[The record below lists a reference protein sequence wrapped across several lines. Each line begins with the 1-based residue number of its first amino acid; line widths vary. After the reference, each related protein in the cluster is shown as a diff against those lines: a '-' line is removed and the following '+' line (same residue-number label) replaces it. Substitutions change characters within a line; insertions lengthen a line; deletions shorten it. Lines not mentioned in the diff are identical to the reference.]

1 MKGFM
6 EILLNMSLMASIVIF
21 VVIIVRQLFSWL
33 GVPKKYAYLLWILP
47 FIRLVCPWSFESD
60 LSLLPDIGQITE
72 YVANTVDN
80 HNRDEED
87 MDTAGGTGKSNPKN
101 SINENTMSDLNGT
114 VGGSD
119 LSNQKGIEQDIP
131 MSGQQR
137 DREPVVG
144 DLDTAGGKS
153 NHALWWMLSGIW
165 LTGVVGILFFSI
177 DKYRKLKKRL
187 NVSFLVRDNIYLV
200 DDMETAFVAG
210 YLSPRIYLPA
220 GISEREMEYII
231 AHEKVHISRKDHWIK
246 TLAFFA
252 VALHW
257 FNPVCWL
264 AFVLMGKDMEMSC
277 DEVVIRTMDR
287 EDKKAYAN
295 VLLNMAAGKRP
306 LAGVPLTFVEGN
318 AKERI
323 KNVMKDKK
331 PIKIVSVL
339 AVLVIAILAGTLLTN
354 PKAGDEQDVA
364 KQDKAVQNEKEQ
376 QTEEQQTEEDNT
388 VTTDQKGQGDSKLG
402 DDGAMQV
409 FSMEAVNP
417 DELPY
422 GEVQITTP
430 IVASWGADD
439 VQLIHANPGYAVAW
453 GDMGLFVYSVKEKR
467 LTGAVNVKAIGCD
480 GTQGDNYTDVF
491 VSDWGRIVYM
501 HPINKD
507 YMFAYNIYENTLEK
521 QEFVDGGDGRPKGFK
536 IIGNRQNME
545 DILEGQ
551 VPDIWIS
558 SQCEMFTVNPDEPDE
573 KKYLGYLASGS
584 GEIGALS
591 YVIVEWNETKN
602 GSDPRDGA
610 IWYPFFEGQEDK
622 LLWKYTEDSRMYFAK
637 TADISAKGLTLG
649 LYNLSG
655 QEVTYGEEFHLYSH
669 SDYSDEW
676 KELTNMQDVAFH
688 EIGYP
693 LKHGELVAIPID
705 WAWIYGEL
713 PTDNGPREYRLVK
726 KIHVPRS
733 EEADGDEPLEYTE
746 VELTVEFTFPAS

>member
-1 MKGFM
+1 MKEYM
-6 EILLNMSLMASIVIF
+6 ETLLNMSLMASIVIF
-21 VVIIVRQLFSWL
+21 VVIIVRQLFAWL

-47 FIRLVCPWSFESD
+47 FIRLVCPWSFESN
-60 LSLLPDIGQITE
+60 LSLLPDTGQVTE

-80 HNRDEED
+80 HNWNEKDI
-87 MDTAGGTGKSNPKN
+87 DTAGGTGKSNPKN
-101 SINENTMSDLNGT
+101 SVNGNTMSDLNDT

-119 LSNQKGIEQDIP
+119 LSNQKRIEQDIP

-137 DREPVVG
+137 DSEPAVG

-165 LTGVVGILFFSI
+165 LTGVVGILFYSI
-177 DKYRKLKKRL
+177 DKYRKLKERL

-200 DDMETAFVAG
+200 DGIETAFVAG
-210 YLSPRIYLPA
+210 YLSPCIYLPA
-220 GISEREMEYII
+220 GILEREMEYII
-231 AHEKVHISRKDHWIK
+231 AHEKVHIARKDYWIK

-277 DEVVIRTMDR
+277 DEVVISTMDR

-295 VLLNMAAGKRP
+295 VLLNMAAGKKQ
-306 LAGVPLTFVEGN
+306 LAGMTLTFAEGN
-318 AKERI
+318 IKERI

-331 PIKIVSVL
+331 PLMIVSVL

-354 PKAGDEQDVA
+354 PKAGDEQDVT
-364 KQDKAVQNEKEQ
+364 KQDKAAQNEKEQ
-376 QTEEQQTEEDNT
+376 QTEEDNT
-388 VTTDQKGQGDSKLG
+388 VSTDQKGQGDSKLG
-402 DDGAMQV
+402 GDGAMQV
-409 FSMEAVNP
+409 LSMMEAVNP

-422 GEVQITTP
+422 GEVQITAP
-430 IVASWGADD
+430 IVSNWGDD
-439 VQLIHANPGYAVAW
+439 YVQLIHATSEYAVAW

-467 LTGAVNVKAIGCD
+467 LTGAVNAKAIGCD

-491 VSDWGRIVYM
+491 VSDQDRIVYL

-536 IIGNRQNME
+536 IDGNTQNME
-545 DILEGQ
+545 DILGEQ
-551 VPDIWIS
+551 VLDIWIS
-558 SQCEMFTVNPDEPDE
+558 SQCEIFTVNADEPDE

-591 YVIVEWNETKN
+591 YVIVEWNDVKN

-610 IWYPFFEGQEDK
+610 IWYPFFEGQEDN

-655 QEVTYGEEFHLYSH
+655 QEVTFGEEYHLYSH
-669 SDYSDEW
+669 SDSSDEW
-676 KELTNMQDVAFH
+676 EELTYMQDISFN
-688 EIGYP
+688 EISYP
-693 LKHGELVAIPID
+693 LKHGEPVAISID
-705 WAWIYGEL
+705 WTRIYGEL

-726 KIHVPRS
+726 KIHVPSS
-733 EEADGDEPLEYTE
+733 EEDNGDESSEYNE